1 MRNTTD
7 EHYLLV
13 ATLPPSQGQIRQALC
28 VVVVLLVAFAVTA
41 PFTNTQLP
49 RVDAFIPAL
58 ETAIV
63 FNDLITASLLFGQ
76 FYILRWWALLV
87 LANGYLFTAL
97 IVIPHA
103 LTFPGAFAPTGLL
116 GAGLQSTVS
125 LYYFWH
131 VGSPLAVIGYVLLK
145 DVDTAK
151 STSRHSSFAII
162 GWNVALVISIVCALT
177 WVATTGNRFLPRHLS

>member
-13 ATLPPSQGQIRQALC
+13 ATLPPSQWTNSAGAQRRRSPSYRIRRHGTVHEYSA
-28 VVVVLLVAFAVTA
+28 T
-41 PFTNTQLP
+41 
-49 RVDAFIPAL
+49 RVDAFIPSL

-63 FNDLITASLLFGQ
+63 FNDLITAALLFGQ

-87 LANGYLFTAL
+87 LANGFLFTAL

-131 VGSPLAVIGYVLLK
+131 AGSPLAVIGYVLLK
-145 DVDTAK
+145 DTATK
-151 STSRHSSFAII
+151 HVPALAGCYII
-162 GWNVALVISIVCALT
+162 GLECCAGDLDSMC
-177 WVATTGNRFLPRHLS
+177 VDMGCHRGE